1 MKKFLFGILSI
12 IILASTV
19 GWLTYDIEMPTPI
32 HNGAD
37 VAEKNDI
44 KQTTVENKE
53 ENAKKLNLA
62 EQYKMD
68 SSFILIRKSEFKLYT
83 VDKNGVVLSTYN
95 CALGKNIGQKEKEG
109 DMKTPDG
116 IFPIDEIIDASTW
129 SHDFKD
135 GKGEIQGAYGPWF
148 ISLDTTNLSGGRWG
162 GIGIHGTHAP
172 ESIGTRISEGCIR
185 LNNNDI
191 VKLKQFAKVGMKV
204 IIEE

>member
-19 GWLTYDIEMPTPI
+19 GWLMYDIEMPTPI

-37 VAEKNDI
+37 TPKKNNI
-44 KQTTVENKE
+44 KQTAVENKE
-53 ENAKKLNLA
+53 ENAKKPNLA

-83 VDKNGVVLSTYN
+83 VDKNGVVLSTYD

-135 GKGEIQGAYGPWF
+135 GKGEI
-148 ISLDTTNLSGGRWG
+148 
-162 GIGIHGTHAP
+162 
-172 ESIGTRISEGCIR
+172 
-185 LNNNDI
+185 
-191 VKLKQFAKVGMKV
+191 
-204 IIEE
+204 